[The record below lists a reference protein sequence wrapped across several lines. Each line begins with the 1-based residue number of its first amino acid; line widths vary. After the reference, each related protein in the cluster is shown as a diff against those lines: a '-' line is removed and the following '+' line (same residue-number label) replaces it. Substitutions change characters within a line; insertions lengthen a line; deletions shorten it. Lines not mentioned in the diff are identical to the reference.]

1 MADFGEDR
9 LQKLVCMTFLD
20 AKKCFFVLGT
30 LKIGGGGRCQSPTE
44 QKNLFS
50 AKKWPFFGPFL
61 TKNVKFWRR
70 RAAEIGLYEVVC
82 SWDVFSCIGH
92 PQNRGGGRCQSITGQ
107 KKPIFGQKNGLF
119 WPIFDEKC
127 QILAKTGS
135 RNWSACVCSAVRGCV
150 VQGKHVCESTSG
162 SLAWGYPKKKRE
174 GHTRGDQEKT
184 VRDQMSTGTR
194 ASVR

>member
-30 LKIGGGGRCQSPTE
+30 LKIGGGGRCQSPWE

-92 PQNRGGGRCQSITGQ
+92 PQNRGGGSLPVHHRA
-107 KKPIFGQKNGLF
+107 KKNLF
-119 WPIFDEKC
+119 
-127 QILAKTGS
+127 LAKKMAFFGPFLTKNVKFWRRRAPEIGQYEL
-135 RNWSACVCSAVRGCV
+135 VR
-150 VQGKHVCESTSG
+150 S
-162 SLAWGYPKKKRE
+162 
-174 GHTRGDQEKT
+174 
-184 VRDQMSTGTR
+184 
-194 ASVR
+194 

>member
-92 PQNRGGGRCQSITGQ
+92 PQNRGGGVVASPSQG
-107 KKPIFGQKNGLF
+107 KKNLF
-119 WPIFDEKC
+119 
-127 QILAKTGS
+127 LAKKMAFFGPFLTKNVKFWRRRAPEIGQYEL
-135 RNWSACVCSAVRGCV
+135 VR
-150 VQGKHVCESTSG
+150 S
-162 SLAWGYPKKKRE
+162 
-174 GHTRGDQEKT
+174 
-184 VRDQMSTGTR
+184 
-194 ASVR
+194 